1 LRAERFVPLDAARPD
16 EAVPLRDPAEADGR
30 ERADVPGFEA
40 LGREP
45 DGFDADDLDPDD
57 LDPDVFDA
65 DGFCVER
72 FDADAF
78 VAPDFASP
86 CCARCLLTM
95 RAATSSSRPG

>member
-40 LGREP
+40 LGR
-45 DGFDADDLDPDD
+45 DPDD
-57 LDPDVFDA
+57 FEA

-78 VAPDFASP
+78 VPPPDFASP